1 MLASTREAQST
12 RVRGFPLGGSCQRPR
27 PLTDE
32 GEPSAIT
39 RQRVAAVTLPL
50 IRPCGATAPPPY
62 RGEAAPQGKAFSLKK
77 LYHTN
82 RVRYNLQY

>member
-1 MLASTREAQST
+1 MLASTRGAQST
-12 RVRGFPLGGSCQRPR
+12 RVRGFPLGGKLSAA

-32 GEPSAIT
+32 GEPSVIT

-50 IRPCGATAPPPY
+50 IRPS
-62 RGEAAPQGKAFSLKK
+62 GKAFSLKK